1 MIKFNE
7 NKFVAANIAAASNV
21 NVIDGLV
28 QLLDSWEY
36 GLAQEAVCL
45 AELEVLATAENRD
58 LDNINKTLTWYKV
71 PFKYRKGNAIMVGT
85 LTKVNND
92 SVELL
97 DEDGK
102 TVVIDSARRLVP
114 FELYD
119 AIHNINEIYDKTVH

>member
-1 MIKFNE
+1 MVKFNE
-7 NKFVAANIAAASNV
+7 NEIVAADIATASTADV
-21 NVIDGLV
+21 VDGLV
-28 QLLDSWEY
+28 QLLNSWEY

-45 AELEVLATAENRD
+45 AELEALAMVDDRD

-71 PFKYRKGNAIMVGT
+71 LFKYRKGNVITVGT
-85 LTKVNND
+85 LVKVNND

-102 TVVIDSARRLVP
+102 TVVVDSARRLVP

-119 AIHNINEIYDKTVH
+119 AIQNINEIYNKTVH